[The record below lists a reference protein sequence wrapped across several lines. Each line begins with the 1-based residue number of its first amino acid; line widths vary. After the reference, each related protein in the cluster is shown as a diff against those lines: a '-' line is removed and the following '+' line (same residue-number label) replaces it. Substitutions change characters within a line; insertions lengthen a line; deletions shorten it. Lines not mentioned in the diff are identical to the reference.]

1 MVDKLADHV
10 ADDGGRQGQ
19 RHVKRVLSILADS
32 NSESGVSGYEF
43 LDSGYSDLPLCRI
56 TR

>member
-43 LDSGYSDLPLCRI
+43 LDSGYSDLPL
-56 TR
+56 